1 MKNELGLV
9 HIYCGDGKGKTTAA
23 MGLALRAIGS
33 GLNVVVV
40 QFLKNGNSGEIKL
53 LQTLPNVKIFANF
66 DINSFSFSMNDE
78 ENIICKKSHE
88 LNFQKATELCNNKQC
103 DVLIL
108 DEIIGAINKGF
119 FDESKLLDFIKNKTE
134 NIEVIMTGRNP
145 TQNCLDVADYVSNI
159 SKVKHPFDKG
169 ICARV
174 GIEK

>member
-53 LQTLPNVKIFANF
+53 LQNLPNVKVFANF

-78 ENIICKKSHE
+78 EKI
-88 LNFQKATELCNNKQC
+88 
-103 DVLIL
+103 LIL

-119 FDESKLLDFIKNKTE
+119 FDESKLLDFIKNKTG

-145 TQNCLDVADYVSNI
+145 TQNCLDIADYVSNI